1 MRLLPRRFVMAVAR
15 RVGAETSKSRDVL
28 LDCVERLMLE
38 KGYAGVSYRAV
49 AACAAAS
56 AGLVQYYFPKMDE
69 LFIAAIRRRSDQ
81 NLSRLQK
88 ALADRPN
95 EPLRVVWEYSRDE
108 ATAALTSEFMAL
120 GNHRPSIRAVIAEVT
135 EQIRHVQ
142 LEALAGC
149 EGIRLGDT
157 ELSAGALL
165 FLITGVPKLVRLEQ
179 GVGVNAQHKQVVGA
193 LERFL
198 DSLQPSQSTKRPH
211 RQRPARRPSRD

>member
-1 MRLLPRRFVMAVAR
+1 MAVAR

-28 LDCVERLMLE
+28 LDCVERLMLA

-49 AACAAAS
+49 AACADAS
-56 AGLVQYYFPKMDE
+56 AGLVQYYFPKLDE

-142 LEALAGC
+142 LEAVAEC
-149 EGIRLGDT
+149 EAIRLGDT

-179 GVGVNAQHKQVVGA
+179 GVGVNAQHKEVVGA
-193 LERFL
+193 LEQFL